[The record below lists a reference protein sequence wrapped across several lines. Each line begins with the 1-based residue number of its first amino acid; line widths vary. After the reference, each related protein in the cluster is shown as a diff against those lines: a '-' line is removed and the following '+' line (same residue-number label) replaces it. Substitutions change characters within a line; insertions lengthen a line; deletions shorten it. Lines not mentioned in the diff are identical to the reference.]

1 MNTEDLKTAA
11 KSLAKLFASFPQSA
25 LADIDL
31 QLRSY
36 LDAIDDAEL
45 IDVVAAIER
54 FRRGEARTEN
64 PQFCPSSAQLCIEIR
79 DRRLMRELV
88 AKRDARLKLV
98 KA

>member
-1 MNTEDLKTAA
+1 M
-11 KSLAKLFASFPQSA
+11 LFASFPQSA

-36 LDAIDDAEL
+36 LDVVKDADL
-45 IDVVAAIER
+45 IDVTAAIER
-54 FRRGEARTEN
+54 FRRGEAKTDN
-64 PQFCPSSAQLCIEIR
+64 PQFCPSTAQLSIEVR
-79 DRRLMRELV
+79 ERKLMREII